1 MVTPL
6 DDDVV
11 RTHLSKGLGFSKAD
25 RDLHVLRVGSVA
37 SEVVRQNGVSI
48 CALISPYED
57 ARNRVR
63 AMFEPNRFLLIHV
76 ATPIDVCQQR
86 DVKGLYARAYT
97 GELKGVTGVDDPYE
111 PPTSPDIVLTTTDC
125 TADECAVRIERLLEA
140 RGILALPT
148 DAVVVADGDYL

>member
-1 MVTPL
+1 
-6 DDDVV
+6 
-11 RTHLSKGLGFSKAD
+11 
-25 RDLHVLRVGSVA
+25 
-37 SEVVRQNGVSI
+37 
-48 CALISPYED
+48 
-57 ARNRVR
+57 
-63 AMFEPNRFLLIHV
+63 
-76 ATPIDVCQQR
+76 
-86 DVKGLYARAYT
+86 VKGLYARAYT